1 MSEAAA
7 AAFRAVLE
15 EVGGVTV
22 SPLEELLLAGV
33 QGRASLTKGVEIAW
47 RGGGVERMEV
57 RITPLYDPQRGSLQ
71 HLLIGFF
78 AEHATMLT
86 QGLGVAKLR
95 GSDGG
100 SEDAEPSSQA
110 EDMQVCESA
119 AHPETVEGLRN
130 VNGAAHNLLHSADA
144 TATPWAV
151 VFASV
156 LQKSMFKTV
165 LLTRPAAGASRE
177 AGARGGAEEPYEI
190 WHASR
195 GLEEMLG
202 LGAGE
207 LLGRDCTA
215 LCAAA
220 SAQSADAQELHRAVA
235 SRTQP

>member
-1 MSEAAA
+1 
-7 AAFRAVLE
+7 
-15 EVGGVTV
+15 
-22 SPLEELLLAGV
+22 
-33 QGRASLTKGVEIAW
+33 
-47 RGGGVERMEV
+47 MEV

-177 AGARGGAEEPYEI
+177 AGDNTAVGGNGGMRSSQKSTKAGVKSDY
-190 WHASR
+190 ACTR
-195 GLEEMLG
+195 YGL
-202 LGAGE
+202 
-207 LLGRDCTA
+207 
-215 LCAAA
+215 
-220 SAQSADAQELHRAVA
+220 QSFL
-235 SRTQP
+235 S

>member
-1 MSEAAA
+1 
-7 AAFRAVLE
+7 
-15 EVGGVTV
+15 
-22 SPLEELLLAGV
+22 
-33 QGRASLTKGVEIAW
+33 
-47 RGGGVERMEV
+47 MEV

-165 LLTRPAAGASRE
+165 LLTRPRVG
-177 AGARGGAEEPYEI
+177 GGGADGAPEGAYEI